1 MANKIKSKTSNKELK
16 PVIEVKEEIAKPF
29 PSSLLVKIIFNGKEY
44 TKSNQVA
51 RVLVENGKAKLA

>member
-1 MANKIKSKTSNKELK
+1 MAKQSKSKTSNKELK

-29 PSSLLVKIIFNGKEY
+29 PTDDIVKIIFNGQEY
-44 TKSNQVA
+44 SKSNQVA